1 MIKPIKTEKDFNLA
15 LKRIETLWN
24 ATDGTKQGDEVDILV
39 TLVAAYEEEHHPM
52 PPPTSIEAI
61 KFRMEQRGLTRTD
74 LARMLGSK
82 SRASEILSGKRKLTI
97 RTMKVLHRELGVPA
111 ESLLG
116 D

>member
-1 MIKPIKTEKDFNLA
+1 MVESKFPRPQNFL
-15 LKRIETLWN
+15 RI
-24 ATDGTKQGDEVDILV
+24 V
-39 TLVAAYEEEHHPM
+39 
-52 PPPTSIEAI
+52 PTSVEAI

-82 SRASEILSGKRKLTI
+82 SRASEILSGKRKLTVGM
-97 RTMKVLHRELGVPA
+97 MKVLHRELGVPA